1 MTLNDARIC
10 SRYIVASASS
20 VWFSCT
26 PSILVVKV
34 PGLSFA
40 LHNDDD
46 DDDDND
52 DDDDDDS
59 NIRAALYVC
68 MIVFFGDELKSAEG
82 GLEGVGVGV
91 LVSWETQTTRAARG
105 SGLNHY

>member
-1 MTLNDARIC
+1 MILNDARIC

-46 DDDDND
+46 DDDDD
-52 DDDDDDS
+52 DDDGK
-59 NIRAALYVC
+59 IREAAHLSKQSFC
-68 MIVFFGDELKSAEG
+68 
-82 GLEGVGVGV
+82 GLIKQ
-91 LVSWETQTTRAARG
+91 SF
-105 SGLNHY
+105 SGLISVGADMLCSQS